1 VTKLT
6 SHVLDAVAGRSAI
19 GIRVALF
26 KVYPDESRELVFET
40 RSDEE
45 GRIAE
50 EVEIESAEVAQ
61 EFELIFYG
69 YAYLVEKHGLEHIKQ
84 NMQTS
89 VVRFTMES
97 REQRYHIPLVLS
109 PHSYTVWWS
118 E

>member
-1 VTKLT
+1 MTKLT
-6 SHVLDAVAGRSAI
+6 SHVLDAVAGQSAV
-19 GIRVALF
+19 GIRVALYA
-26 KVYPDESRELVFET
+26 VYPDNDRELVFEA

-45 GRIAE
+45 GRIAQ
-50 EVEIESAEVAQ
+50 EVAVSNQ
-61 EFELIFYG
+61 SDAAEYELVFYG
-69 YAYLVEKHGLEHIKQ
+69 YEYLVAKHGLEHVNQ

-89 VVRFTMES
+89 VVRFTMAS